1 MKEIRITKL
10 TDQEIDQFIGLITLF
25 EEVFEMDALERPS
38 YTHLKNVLSKPGFMA
53 FIATE
58 GDKIVGGMTVYLM
71 EQYYA
76 VQQLAYIFDLAVL
89 SSHQRQGIGSALIRY
104 LKDDGRE
111 QGYQEI
117 FVQADL
123 ADDYA
128 LDFYRSTK
136 PDNEENVIH
145 FTYTL

>member
-38 YTHLKNVLSKPGFMA
+38 DTHLKNVLSKPGFMA